1 MIFIVLFKFCLTNHI
16 KVLLYINKH
25 QLPNFLSVNRRA
37 ILQYILSPQ
46 NSTIFAS
53 ANSFQSLSIF
63 FYLPRQCLGKFFC
76 PGTQWNQHKVI
87 RPTLTDRNLLQ
98 LFACPSVNLAILVFY
113 FSAQRVI
120 KLHIADEFK
129 QFIITHH
136 LSQTRSLKAIRRNAS
151 QGEAHSFR
159 PVLVTLAYPSK

>member
-1 MIFIVLFKFCLTNHI
+1 MIFIVLFKFRLTNHI
-16 KVLLYINKH
+16 KVLSYINKH
-25 QLPNFLSVNRRA
+25 QLPNFLSVNRCA
-37 ILQYILSPQ
+37 ILQYILNPQ
-46 NSTIFAS
+46 NSLQQIVVKV
-53 ANSFQSLSIF
+53 
-63 FYLPRQCLGKFFC
+63 LPRQCPGKFLC

-136 LSQTRSLKAIRRNAS
+136 LSQPRSLKAIRRNAS
-151 QGEAHSFR
+151 QEEAHSFR